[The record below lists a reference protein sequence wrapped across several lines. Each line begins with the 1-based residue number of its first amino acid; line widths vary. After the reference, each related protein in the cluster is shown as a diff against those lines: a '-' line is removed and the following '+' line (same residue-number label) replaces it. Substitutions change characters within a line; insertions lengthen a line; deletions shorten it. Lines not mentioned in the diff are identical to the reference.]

1 MRSFLKKAE
10 NFNLSQ
16 STNLLHKSFLRNR
29 TQCVKLGF
37 DLSDKT
43 TINHGVP
50 HENLFFL
57 LYVNNFMKNWK
68 VKTIM
73 FNLRMTLVFY
83 LKLKSKENIPL
94 QIYKNLL
101 QTDKYLTRES
111 TQFNCR

>member
-29 TQCVKLGF
+29 TPCVKMGF
-37 DLSDKT
+37 GLSDKT

-50 HENLFFL
+50 HANLFFS
-57 LYVNNFMKNWK
+57 VICKQ
-68 VKTIM
+68 
-73 FNLRMTLVFY
+73 FY
-83 LKLKSKENIPL
+83 EKLEGENDNVQFADDTSILFKIEKQRKYSTTNL
-94 QIYKNLL
+94 QI
-101 QTDKYLTRES
+101 DKYLTRES